1 MNNHETP
8 DISIE
13 GNVEHIR
20 YESDDREFQVV
31 IVRAENEV
39 RHTAVVR
46 GAGLLIDEH
55 IRLQGNVRERKGERQ
70 IEATHIDRLLPSTQ
84 EGLIRF
90 LASDLV
96 KGVGK
101 GFAQRIVKHFGDK
114 TVTIL
119 NEYPE
124 RLQEI
129 PGIGKKRSESIAE
142 AWREHEAVRGIMVYL
157 QSHDISPVF
166 ANRIYRHYGQM
177 AVSIVKN
184 NPYQLAHDIRGIGFF
199 AADKIAQKTGIG
211 PTDVRR
217 IAAAIEHVL
226 HQAQLEG
233 HVYLPEE
240 ELHDRTEALLR
251 RDDLEIYPTIQTLIQ
266 DGRLIRDQG
275 GAGPGDAI
283 YTRRRFDEEYETA
296 SLIHDVLHADIP
308 LPPIDDAALLR
319 LRKLFPF
326 ALSEEQ
332 ERALRTVSSHPLSV
346 LTGGPGTGKTTIIKA
361 LVAHAQYHKARVLL
375 AAPTGR
381 AAYRLSESTGSD
393 ASTIHR
399 LLEYDP
405 RERGFLRDR
414 VSPLEC
420 DLIIIDE
427 SSMLDQYL
435 GCCLMRAVSPG
446 TQILFVG
453 DADQLPPVGAGEVFA
468 ELIRSQIV
476 PSANLNR
483 IFRQGEAS
491 SIVVASHDV
500 RQGHLPNIPS
510 HPEGEYFFI
519 RRDDPEDALRTV
531 VKVVTDRMPKAFG
544 LDPIRDIQILCPT
557 HRGTLGN
564 EAINAAIQ
572 ERLSGRGNHVRVGKT
587 TLYVGEKVMQTR
599 NNYDLEVFNGDVGV
613 IEEIDTHKG
622 TVTVAYDMRSVR
634 YEKDDLD
641 NLTLAWSISVHK
653 SQGSEFPAVVLAIAT
668 HHFKLLQRNLIYT
681 AMTRAKGRL
690 CIIGSERAFQMAV
703 DHISGVHRLSRLN
716 ERIARLAG
724 ERYVEPSI
732 DER

>member
-1 MNNHETP
+1 MNNETQE
-8 DISIE
+8 ISIE
-13 GNVEHIR
+13 GTVEHIR

-31 IVRAENEV
+31 ILRQDNEL
-39 RHTAVVR
+39 RHTVVVR
-46 GAGLLIDEH
+46 GAGLLVDEH
-55 IRLQGNVRERKGERQ
+55 IRVKGELRERKGEKQ
-70 IEATHIDRLLPSTQ
+70 IEAAHIDRLLPSTR
-84 EGLIRF
+84 EGLVRF

-101 GFAQRIVKHFGDK
+101 RFAQRIVQHFGDQ

-129 PGIGKKRSESIAE
+129 PGIGKARSKSIGD

-177 AVSIVKN
+177 AVSIVKK

-211 PTDVRR
+211 PTDTRR
-217 IAAAIEHVL
+217 IAAAVEHVL

-240 ELHDRTEALLR
+240 ILHDRTQELLR
-251 RDDLEIYPTIQTLIQ
+251 CDDLEVYPTIHTLVS
-266 DGRLIRDQG
+266 DGRLIRAQG
-275 GAGPGDAI
+275 GQGPGDAI
-283 YTRRRFDEEYETA
+283 YTRRRFEEEYETA
-296 SLIHDVLHADIP
+296 SLVHELLHTP
-308 LPPIDDAALLR
+308 TKNPPIDDAALVR
-319 LRKLFPF
+319 LRKFFPF

-332 ERALRTVSSHPLSV
+332 ERALRTVSAQPVSV

-361 LVAHAQYHKARVLL
+361 IVEHAARQKIQVLL

-381 AAYRLSESTGSD
+381 AAYRLSESTGAE

-405 RERGFLRDR
+405 RERAFLRDR
-414 VSPLEC
+414 VTPLEA

-435 GCCLMRAVSPG
+435 GCCLLRAISPG
-446 TQILFVG
+446 TQVIFVG

-468 ELIRSQIV
+468 ELIRSNIV
-476 PSANLNR
+476 PTANLNR
-483 IFRQGEAS
+483 VFRQGEAS
-491 SIVVASHDV
+491 SIVVAAHDV
-500 RQGHLPNIPS
+500 REGRLPNIPS
-510 HPEGEYFFI
+510 HPQGEYFFI
-519 RRDDPEDALRTV
+519 RRDNPEEALQTV
-531 VKVVTDRMPKAFG
+531 VTVVTERMPKAFG
-544 LDPIRDIQILCPT
+544 LDPIRDIQVLSPT
-557 HRGTLGN
+557 HRGALGN
-564 EAINAAIQ
+564 HAINAAIQ
-572 ERLSGRGNHVRVGKT
+572 EKLSKKGPHVTVGSNAF
-587 TLYVGEKVMQTR
+587 YIGEKVMQTR

-622 TVTVAYDMRSVR
+622 TITVAYDMRSVR

-690 CIIGSERAFQMAV
+690 CIVGSERAFKMAV
-703 DHISGVHRLSRLN
+703 DHISGVQRLTRLG
-716 ERIARLAG
+716 ERIARLDG
-724 ERYVEPSI
+724 QTYMEPS
-732 DER
+732 